1 MTNYRFEF
9 DHEAKTVE
17 VIEVTSG
24 VFNMTPR
31 KSVALY
37 KYTVDY
43 NKAGLELLSG
53 SVSKEVQDFLRTSFL
68 SWCDI
73 NRGFLWKS

>member
-1 MTNYRFEF
+1 MELTEL
-9 DHEAKTVE
+9 KTKIIESFTGSAGDLEEVLQMVE
-17 VIEVTSG
+17 DDQSIFP
-24 VFNMTPR
+24 FNE
-31 KSVALY
+31 
-37 KYTVDY
+37 
-43 NKAGLELLSG
+43 KAGLELLSG